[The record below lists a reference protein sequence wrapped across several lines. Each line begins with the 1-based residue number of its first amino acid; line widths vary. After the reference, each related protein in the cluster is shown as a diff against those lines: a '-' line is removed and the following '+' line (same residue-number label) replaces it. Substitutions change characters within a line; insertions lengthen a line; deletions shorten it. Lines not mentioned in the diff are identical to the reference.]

1 MDRSKLLI
9 LAPLAIAATGAPTHA
24 VEGRWYTEGNKAIVT
39 VAPCGKL
46 LCGTITWAA
55 PVPATGKSPQDIHNR
70 NPALRTRPLIG
81 IQILSGFK
89 PSGARWTGGTIYNLT
104 NGKTY
109 SSELALGSD
118 GVLKVSG
125 CVLVFCQTQNW
136 KRAR

>member
-1 MDRSKLLI
+1 MCKFGI
-9 LAPLAIAATGAPTHA
+9 LTLATLTIAATSAQANP
-24 VEGRWYTEGNKAIVT
+24 VEGRWYTEGNKAIVAI
-39 VAPCGKL
+39 APCGKL

-55 PVPATGKSPQDIHNR
+55 PVPATGKSPNDIN
-70 NPALRTRPLIG
+70 NGDPALRTRPLVG

-89 PSGARWTGGTIYNLT
+89 PSGARWTGGAIYNPT

-109 SSELALGSD
+109 NSELALGSD

-125 CVLVFCQTQNW
+125 CVAIFCKTQNW